1 MKKHRLTNKE
11 FWECIAE
18 AGGLYARCA
27 RIINERFSM
36 SFTRQA
42 VRVRA
47 EKDPDQ
53 LMQIVETGLDIAEEK
68 YLQLFE
74 STNERIKLKALQFYL
89 RTKGKDRGYSE
100 RKEITGVD
108 GKAIQLSKELD
119 FSKLSDEELATIG
132 ELLEKSK
139 N

>member
-1 MKKHRLTNKE
+1 MKKHRLSNKE
-11 FWECIAE
+11 FWECLSE

-27 RIINERFSM
+27 RIINEKYCM

-42 VRVRA
+42 VRERA

-53 LMQIVETGLDIAEEK
+53 LMQIVETTLDVAEEK

-89 RTKGKDRGYSE
+89 RTKGKDRGYTLRDE
-100 RKEITGVD
+100 VTGPD
-108 GKAIQLSKELD
+108 GNPIQLSKDFD
-119 FSKLSDEELATIG
+119 FSNLTDEDLAAIG
-132 ELLEKSK
+132 ALLEKSK

>member
-1 MKKHRLTNKE
+1 MKKHRLSNKE
-11 FWECIAE
+11 YWECLAE

-27 RIINERFSM
+27 RIINERYSM

-42 VRVRA
+42 VRERA

-89 RTKGKDRGYSE
+89 RTKGKDRGYTLRDE
-100 RKEITGVD
+100 VTGPD
-108 GKAIQLSKELD
+108 GKAIQLSNEFD
-119 FSKLSDEELATIG
+119 FSNLTDEELAMIG
-132 ELLEKSK
+132 KLLEKSK